1 MQAAQSAIAKLQ
13 AQLQAKEKED
23 KAQLDEKENA
33 AQALQGQLHNAQG
46 IIYLLISYNN
56 IA

>member
-1 MQAAQSAIAKLQ
+1 LQAAQKVIAE
-13 AQLQAKEKED
+13 LQAKEKAD
-23 KAQLDEKENA
+23 KAQLAEKENA